1 MRVRSLRWRLTAA
14 VLLALEVTPALAGP
28 PAYLSNLD
36 DASVTVVDTT
46 SLTET
51 ATIPLPGM
59 PSAIVA
65 GASGTRVYVSYNND
79 TPSGGLAVIDVATH
93 AVRTVSFGQ
102 VAAGLDIDAA
112 EGRAFVADGAEVA
125 VVDLA
130 GPSLA
135 TTFSDGTRFPLD
147 VAIDHATGQLYVT
160 NFDGFVSVH
169 DGTTFVPIASIP
181 ADFDLQT
188 IALSRG
194 SAVGAANS
202 GIGITIFETST
213 NTAIGEVPTGVTP
226 SEMVVTDNG
235 TTVWALAKETNLAFS
250 IDVASLAVTSI
261 PVGSDP
267 RGLALDA
274 RGARL
279 FVGNSVDRTLS
290 VVDPVTKTVV
300 RTVPLTHQPAW
311 IAVVPT
317 CGDGAIGPNEECDDG
332 AANGTPAS
340 CCSAGCTFEP
350 AGMACANPNG
360 VVCGF
365 SVCDAAAHCRYTI
378 APRTD
383 CKAPVTAHAA
393 SLGLTST
400 DPDDQRI
407 IWSWRHGQATA
418 LADLGDPTT
427 PSGPIYELCI
437 YDRAAGVPGLVL
449 ADPLGALPGVP
460 GWKATKTGS
469 RFRAPADSTNPEIL
483 KSLTLKAGTDGKA
496 TAAAAGR
503 GHFGFV
509 LPLAQSPSVTA
520 QLVST
525 NGSCWTSEFHSA
537 RRNDATHFSATS
549 D

>member
-1 MRVRSLRWRLTAA
+1 MRVPSLRWRLTAA

-28 PAYLSNLD
+28 SAYLSNLD

-51 ATIPLPGM
+51 ATIPLPGLA
-59 PSAIVA
+59 SAIVA
-65 GASGTRVYVSYNND
+65 GASGTRVYASYHND
-79 TPSGGLAVIDVATH
+79 TPTGGLAVIDVATH

-125 VVDLA
+125 VLDLA

-169 DGTTFVPIASIP
+169 DGTTFAPIASIP

-267 RGLALDA
+267 
-274 RGARL
+274 
-279 FVGNSVDRTLS
+279 V
-290 VVDPVTKTVV
+290 
-300 RTVPLTHQPAW
+300 
-311 IAVVPT
+311 
-317 CGDGAIGPNEECDDG
+317 
-332 AANGTPAS
+332 AS
-340 CCSAGCTFEP
+340 PS
-350 AGMACANPNG
+350 MR
-360 VVCGF
+360 
-365 SVCDAAAHCRYTI
+365 AAHGC
-378 APRTD
+378 
-383 CKAPVTAHAA
+383 
-393 SLGLTST
+393 
-400 DPDDQRI
+400 
-407 IWSWRHGQATA
+407 SWATA
-418 LADLGDPTT
+418 
-427 PSGPIYELCI
+427 
-437 YDRAAGVPGLVL
+437 
-449 ADPLGALPGVP
+449 
-460 GWKATKTGS
+460 
-469 RFRAPADSTNPEIL
+469 STERCR
-483 KSLTLKAGTDGKA
+483 S
-496 TAAAAGR
+496 
-503 GHFGFV
+503 
-509 LPLAQSPSVTA
+509 
-520 QLVST
+520 ST
-525 NGSCWTSEFHSA
+525 
-537 RRNDATHFSATS
+537 R
-549 D
+549 